1 MPPDRAAVARRP
13 VPVGGILA
21 LVLWIVGTAIIESAG
36 APDEDAAAQVIAT
49 YYEENAGA
57 ILAGSFV
64 FMLGAAVFVWFLG
77 GVRERVARAEAG
89 LASGRLSTVVFGA
102 GLLTAA
108 MTMAFVAPE
117 AAAAF
122 GADQIDRAL
131 EPATAEALSVLGDGF
146 FIAAEASVAVF
157 FLATALAALR
167 LRAFPGW
174 LGWLS
179 LVLGVAALLPWVG
192 WAALIWGLP
201 LWVLAASVWVV
212 VAGPAAPPEPERRS
226 VTQ

>member
-1 MPPDRAAVARRP
+1 M
-13 VPVGGILA
+13 PVGGVLA
-21 LVLWIVGTAIIESAG
+21 LVLWIVGIVIIESAG
-36 APDEDAAAQVIAT
+36 APDEDAAAQVLAT
-49 YYEENAGA
+49 YYEENADS
-57 ILAGSFV
+57 ILAGSFL

-89 LASGRLSTVVFGA
+89 RGSGRLATAVFGA

-108 MTMAFVAPE
+108 MAMAFVAPE

-122 GADQIDRAL
+122 GADQIDRGL
-131 EPATAEALSVLGDGF
+131 EPAAAEALSVLGDGF
-146 FIAAEASVAVF
+146 FIAAEASVAIF
-157 FLATALAALR
+157 FLAVALAAVR
-167 LRAFPGW
+167 LRAFPVW

-201 LWVLAASVWVV
+201 LWVLLVCVWVV
-212 VAGPAAPPEPERRS
+212 VAGPAEPPELERRP